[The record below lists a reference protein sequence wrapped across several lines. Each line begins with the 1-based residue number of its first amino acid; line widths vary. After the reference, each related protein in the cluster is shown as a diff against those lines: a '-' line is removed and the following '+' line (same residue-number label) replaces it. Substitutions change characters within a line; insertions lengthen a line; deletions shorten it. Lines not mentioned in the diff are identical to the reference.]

1 MVQMIDTYKDFMSK
15 VVEPDFNEF
24 VADKVNLRR
33 AWHCAGSL
41 FHLHDWVYA
50 AHKASI
56 DIKYK
61 FTDRTNMSYRPFLV
75 TTGPVRRRRLRA
87 DGRSAWR

>member
-1 MVQMIDTYKDFMSK
+1 MRVDNYRAFRAEIVEADFQDFM
-15 VVEPDFNEF
+15 
-24 VADKVNLRR
+24 ADRGNLRK

-56 DIKYK
+56 DSRYM
-61 FTDRTNMSYRPFLV
+61 FVDDQGQTRPAS
-75 TTGPVRRRRLRA
+75 RA
-87 DGRSAWR
+87 EHFANALGQQHADYQL